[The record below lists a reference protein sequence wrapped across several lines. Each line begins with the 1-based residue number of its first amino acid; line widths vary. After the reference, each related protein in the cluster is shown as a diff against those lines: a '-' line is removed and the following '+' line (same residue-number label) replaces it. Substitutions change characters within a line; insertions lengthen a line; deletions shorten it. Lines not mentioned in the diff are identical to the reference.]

1 MRRSYEIRLAR
12 CVDGLRGSPD
22 QGQEMSRN
30 PRDIRQYAPQV
41 GQPCRPVSGA
51 GRRLLISLVKD
62 HCSYH
67 AMRYTMHCMVTTER
81 VLTSLR
87 KGLVEFCVLAILRDG
102 STYGLEMA
110 RRLESDGLIAGES
123 TLYPLLARLL
133 ANGLAESQWSESEAG
148 RPRKYYTLTAEGRE
162 ALDIFEQS
170 WVPLRN
176 AVDRTLRRPS

>member
-1 MRRSYEIRLAR
+1 
-12 CVDGLRGSPD
+12 
-22 QGQEMSRN
+22 
-30 PRDIRQYAPQV
+30 
-41 GQPCRPVSGA
+41 
-51 GRRLLISLVKD
+51 
-62 HCSYH
+62 
-67 AMRYTMHCMVTTER
+67 MVTTER